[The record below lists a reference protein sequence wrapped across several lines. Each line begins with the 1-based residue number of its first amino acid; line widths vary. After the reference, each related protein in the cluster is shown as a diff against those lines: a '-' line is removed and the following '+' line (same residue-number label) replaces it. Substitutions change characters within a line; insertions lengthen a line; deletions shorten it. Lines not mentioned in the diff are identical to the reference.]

1 MPSEVSTDISY
12 NLGMFAQCNVGQRF
26 LTKDELKAEVDDKTF
41 KKYEPLFDYFDKIDN
56 QKMVA
61 DGQIDLATFTS
72 FNGLEI
78 MREKGDN
85 TLTNMGYVT
94 LFDAFNESG
103 INEKNVAELCNKTG
117 NNREDVISFV
127 KDLFRIQASG
137 SDTYEKDEIKI
148 QREARDRKDIST
160 KAISKNGTTV
170 TVTYNQQ
177 TGEPSKI
184 LKNGEEIYTESKKY
198 FNLEKVL
205 KQQKKDVETVN
216 ILNSIF
222 K

>member
-1 MPSEVSTDISY
+1 MPREVSPDISY
-12 NLGMFAQCNVGQRF
+12 NLGIFAQCNVGQRF

-41 KKYEPLFDYFDKIDN
+41 KKYEPLFDYFDKMDN
-56 QKMVA
+56 QKMIA

-85 TLTNMGYVT
+85 TLTNMGYAT
-94 LFDAFNESG
+94 LFDAYNESG
-103 INEKNVAELCNKTG
+103 INEENVAELCNKTG

-137 SDTYEKDEIKI
+137 SDTYEKDGIKV
-148 QREARDRKDIST
+148 QREFNDRHGVSTNAINKD
-160 KAISKNGTTV
+160 GTTV

-177 TGEPSKI
+177 TGDPSKI
-184 LKNGEEIYTESKKY
+184 LKNGEEIYTEGKKLLIWKKY
-198 FNLEKVL
+198 
-205 KQQKKDVETVN
+205 
-216 ILNSIF
+216 
-222 K
+222 

>member
-1 MPSEVSTDISY
+1 MPREVSTDISY

-41 KKYEPLFDYFDKIDN
+41 KKYEPLFDYFDKMDN
-56 QKMVA
+56 QKMIA

-72 FNGLEI
+72 FSGLEI

-85 TLTNMGYVT
+85 TLANMGYAT
-94 LFDAFNESG
+94 LFDACNESG
-103 INEKNVAELCNKTG
+103 INEENVAELCNKTG

-137 SDTYEKDEIKI
+137 SDTYEKDGIKV
-148 QREARDRKDIST
+148 QREFNDRHDVSTNAINKD
-160 KAISKNGTTV
+160 GTTV

-177 TGEPSKI
+177 TGDPSKI
-184 LKNGEEIYTESKKY
+184 LKNGEEIYTEGKKA
-198 FNLEKVL
+198 FNLEKIL
-205 KQQKKDVETVN
+205 KQQKKDVETVR
-216 ILNSIF
+216 ILKSIF
-222 K
+222 N

>member
-1 MPSEVSTDISY
+1 
-12 NLGMFAQCNVGQRF
+12 MFAQCNVGQRF

-41 KKYEPLFDYFDKIDN
+41 QKYEPLFDYFDKIDN

-94 LFDAFNESG
+94 LFDAYNESG

>member
-1 MPSEVSTDISY
+1 
-12 NLGMFAQCNVGQRF
+12 
-26 LTKDELKAEVDDKTF
+26 
-41 KKYEPLFDYFDKIDN
+41 
-56 QKMVA
+56 MVA

-94 LFDAFNESG
+94 LFDAYNESG

-127 KDLFRIQASG
+127 KYLFRIQASG

-198 FNLEKVL
+198 FNLEKIL

-216 ILNSIF
+216 ILNLIF